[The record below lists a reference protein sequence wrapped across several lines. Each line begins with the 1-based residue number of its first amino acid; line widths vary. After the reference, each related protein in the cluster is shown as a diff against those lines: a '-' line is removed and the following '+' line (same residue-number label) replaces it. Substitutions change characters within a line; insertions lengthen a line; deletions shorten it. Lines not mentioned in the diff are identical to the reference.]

1 MPASEPHSKV
11 YHRKGVRSFNPDLHC
26 TWNNVG
32 ESLRVRLPTCTYI
45 HYVCVHGLQA
55 LTGGNG
61 FYLSEGKETLWTG
74 RKLVIRNKDTGQL

>member
-1 MPASEPHSKV
+1 M
-11 YHRKGVRSFNPDLHC
+11 
-26 TWNNVG
+26 
-32 ESLRVRLPTCTYI
+32 RLPTCTYI